1 MTKVKHL
8 AETKR
13 SVVIAVSEGI
23 RLTDGRFVCELGSMS
38 DYVDAFGHKQL
49 SGCASFLANKVTEA
63 TGLKSRPI
71 EFSTLQRCATHMASR
86 IDVDEASAVGF
97 VACQA
102 AMEGHTGMMVTI
114 QVTSREPYLV
124 TYNKYDIHEIA
135 NVERK
140 VPRDW
145 IINDGTYVSE
155 KYLEYARPLILGN
168 ILPYYAGGLPR
179 HLTLHNKN
187 K

>member
-1 MTKVKHL
+1 
-8 AETKR
+8 
-13 SVVIAVSEGI
+13 
-23 RLTDGRFVCELGSMS
+23 
-38 DYVDAFGHKQL
+38 
-49 SGCASFLANKVTEA
+49 
-63 TGLKSRPI
+63 
-71 EFSTLQRCATHMASR
+71 
-86 IDVDEASAVGF
+86 
-97 VACQA
+97 
-102 AMEGHTGMMVTI
+102 MEGHTGMMITI

-168 ILPYYAGGLPR
+168 ILPYYAGGLPK
-179 HLTLHNKN
+179 HLTLHTKD